1 MSALPAELK
10 VWAEPLAILAPEL
23 QGDVAQI
30 ARRLDALIG
39 PLRPKTDERG
49 GEPNGF
55 SGLTR
60 RGPYDRL
67 LLSEW
72 AILEE
77 VPDEFVRRAIA
88 GEHGF
93 FELSTRQPSGGLRV
107 RVVFDA
113 GPEQIGAPRLVH
125 IAALVVL
132 ARRAALANAEFTW
145 SVAQNP
151 AAVWSSV
158 DRLTVGALLAAR
170 SPHPFV
176 FPDLRPEPEAAEV
189 WTIGPHP
196 RPGWGKVCALELNEA
211 IDPHGERVEAH
222 LHRNGQRSAGLDLP
236 LPPGPRRRRLL
247 LDPFQ
252 PILPPIVPKAPVSPA
267 ASKPLPAGWRQLPP
281 GVGAPVKTAFLS
293 GTHQFMALFESGHAL
308 IWSLAN
314 TATRTVPRPKL
325 LHPSD
330 RVALGWHH
338 QQAVEV
344 GIVNGCVSITH
355 FNGNEKMS
363 GDRTPA
369 RGCGRAVIVGPS
381 VWFTDGDGELWHA
394 RWGDPRLTSGWGR
407 AIDLAPIQDGAVALM
422 DQDRLHD
429 GATLQVLRL
438 NADGTVNGLREVPG
452 ARVGFLV
459 TGFNVQPCVASCVG
473 DVWTAPGIASGEL
486 HAAGRQ
492 PLAVASELVQTQR
505 IRRCSWRLWTP
516 GTPIFHTQPEGE
528 PLQVPRTPL
537 FPCASADG
545 KLLGFHTDDGSV
557 ELWRVDRAEPLML
570 RGPHE

>member
-10 VWAEPLAILAPEL
+10 VWAEPLSILAPDL

-30 ARRLDALIG
+30 VRRLDALIG
-39 PLRPKTDERG
+39 PLRPKSDERG

-72 AILEE
+72 AILDE

-170 SPHPFV
+170 SPRPFV
-176 FPDLRPEPEAAEV
+176 FPDLREEPPAAEV
-189 WTIGPHP
+189 WTIGPPP
-196 RPGWGKVCALELNEA
+196 RPGWGKVCALELQEA
-211 IDPHGERVEAH
+211 IDPHSERIEAH

-247 LDPFQ
+247 LDPF
-252 PILPPIVPKAPVSPA
+252 PPLVAPIVPKAPP
-267 ASKPLPAGWRQLPP
+267 PPGPTPQPAGWRGLPKEVSNP
-281 GVGAPVKTAFLS
+281 VGTAFLS
-293 GTHQFMALFESGHAL
+293 GTHQFVAFFESGHAL

-314 TATRTVPRPKL
+314 TATRGVPRPKL
-325 LHPSD
+325 MHPTR
-330 RVALGWHH
+330 RVALGWYKQHPV
-338 QQAVEV
+338 QIVLSSGGVTSDFV
-344 GIVNGCVSITH
+344 G
-355 FNGNEKMS
+355 GNAIAT
-363 GDRTPA
+363 GDPLPA
-369 RGCGRAVIVGPS
+369 PGQGRAVQVGLAT
-381 VWFTDGDGELWHA
+381 WFTDGDGQLWYI
-394 RWGDPRLTSGWGR
+394 RQGVLKTGWGKVL
-407 AIDLAPIQDGAVALM
+407 DLAPIQDGAVVLIQSAPGAPGIHTVL
-422 DQDRLHD
+422 LH
-429 GATLQVLRL
+429 
-438 NADGTVNGLREVPG
+438 ADGTSNGQVQLHL
-452 ARVGFLV
+452 ARVGFFR
-459 TGFNVQPCVASCVG
+459 TGFNMLPSVASCVD
-473 DVWTAPGIASGEL
+473 DVWTAQTGSRALPGTV

-492 PLAVASELVQTQR
+492 PLAAVERYDPTARQSH
-505 IRRCSWRLWTP
+505 CSWLLWTP
-516 GTPIFHTQPEGE
+516 GTTEFHVEPEGRT
-528 PLQVPRTPL
+528 LKVPETPL

-545 KLLGFHTDDGSV
+545 ELVGFHTEAGGV
-557 ELWRVDRAEPLML
+557 ELWRVATSAPLML
-570 RGPHE
+570 RGRAE